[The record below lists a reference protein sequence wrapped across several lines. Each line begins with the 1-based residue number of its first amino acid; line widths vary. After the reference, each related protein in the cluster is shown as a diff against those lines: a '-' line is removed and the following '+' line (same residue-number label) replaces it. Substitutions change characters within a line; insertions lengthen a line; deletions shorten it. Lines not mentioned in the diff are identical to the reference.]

1 MRTMLLATMVI
12 GLLASQARAQGKA
25 KAAPA
30 AAQPPAPSSAQLQTD
45 EDKTLYSIGYNYGK
59 SLTLLGMSPAELE
72 VFKRGI
78 TEGNTGAPP
87 AVDVDR
93 YGAPRAMQALTVG
106 RQNSANESF
115 LQRAAQEKGAV
126 KLPSGV
132 IYKEVKAGTGH
143 SPRSTDTVG
152 VNYRGTL
159 INGDEFD
166 SSYKHGQ
173 VAEFPLNGVIP
184 CWTEGIQ
191 KMKVGG
197 QARLVCPAKTAYGDH
212 PPAGSMKITPNAV
225 LVFDVEL
232 VSIPGDTS
240 KQ

>member
-12 GLLASQARAQGKA
+12 GLMASQARAQGKA
-25 KAAPA
+25 KPA
-30 AAQPPAPSSAQLQTD
+30 STATQPPASSAAQPQTD
-45 EDKTLYSIGYNYGK
+45 DEKTLYSFGYNYGK
-59 SLTLLGMSPAELE
+59 SLTLLGMSPSELE
-72 VFKRGI
+72 LFKRGL

-93 YGAPRAMQALTVG
+93 YGAPRAMQALTQG
-106 RQNSANESF
+106 RQDKANEAF

-132 IYKEVKAGTGH
+132 VYKEVKAGTGP
-143 SPRSTDTVG
+143 SPKSTDTVG

-159 INGDEFD
+159 ISGDEFD

-173 VAEFPLNGVIP
+173 IAEFPLNGVIP

-197 QARLVCPAKTAYGDH
+197 QARLVCPAKTAYGDR
-212 PPAGSMKITPNAV
+212 PPPSSKIIPNSV

-232 VSIPGDTS
+232 VSLPGDTS
-240 KQ
+240 KH